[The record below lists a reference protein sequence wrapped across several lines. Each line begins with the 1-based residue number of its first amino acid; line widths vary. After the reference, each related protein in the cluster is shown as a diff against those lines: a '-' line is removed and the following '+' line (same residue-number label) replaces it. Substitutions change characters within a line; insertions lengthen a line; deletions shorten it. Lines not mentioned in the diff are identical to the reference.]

1 MVFRLEGYPV
11 YLATLSGSL
20 PCPQSDPLLEDG
32 CTPILFWATL
42 RQPGV
47 KGCLEHYITQCN
59 DIRPDYTVTPLI
71 QGFLVTPYSAD
82 G

>member
-1 MVFRLEGYPV
+1 MY
-11 YLATLSGSL
+11 T
-20 PCPQSDPLLEDG
+20 D
-32 CTPILFWATL
+32 LFWATL

-71 QGFLVTPYSAD
+71 QGFLVTPYSA
-82 G
+82 GG